1 VVAATL
7 QVLDVRRLL
16 VGEPRALVGPLEG
29 LAAVVVEELDVV
41 AVTTASA
48 NSAPSSWAASRSSW
62 MVGVASIR

>member
-29 LAAVVVEELDVV
+29 LAVVVVEELDVV

-48 NSAPSSWAASRSSW
+48 KAARSS
-62 MVGVASIR
+62 

>member
-1 VVAATL
+1 VGARTLGSDVVAATL

-48 NSAPSSWAASRSSW
+48 KAARSS
-62 MVGVASIR
+62 